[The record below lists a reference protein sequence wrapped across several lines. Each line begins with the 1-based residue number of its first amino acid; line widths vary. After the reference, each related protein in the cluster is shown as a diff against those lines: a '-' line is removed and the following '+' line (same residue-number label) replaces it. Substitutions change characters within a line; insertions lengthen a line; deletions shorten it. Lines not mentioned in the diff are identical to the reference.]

1 MRAQYPF
8 NILMLHIG
16 ALETV
21 TVMPNLS
28 RVGSVRAT
36 FDTQP
41 TDTCGKGCRACVP
54 SGDFPVSASESPEL
68 FWDWPMSFKLDTAFC
83 IKTWNSS

>member
-8 NILMLHIG
+8 NILTLHIG

-21 TVMPNLS
+21 TVVPNL
-28 RVGSVRAT
+28 SVRAT

-41 TDTCGKGCRACVP
+41 TDTCDKGCRACVP
-54 SGDFPVSASESPEL
+54 SGD
-68 FWDWPMSFKLDTAFC
+68 
-83 IKTWNSS
+83 

>member
-21 TVMPNLS
+21 TVVPNLS

-36 FDTQP
+36 
-41 TDTCGKGCRACVP
+41 
-54 SGDFPVSASESPEL
+54 
-68 FWDWPMSFKLDTAFC
+68 LDTAY
-83 IKTWNSS
+83 